1 MTGADLSLVADK
13 EIILRCLHK
22 VTIPSPLIL
31 SVSANTVSSL
41 LTILQYQGM
50 AMDALLLSIPFVDS
64 WFDSGVKHIQ
74 NLHSSYWSSSV
85 YVSISISTTSR
96 SSSVCSSC
104 TSSSTAA
111 AALGADAVKSSS
123 PIFQVGQRTQLTTQ
137 SDCSDQFCAQQIWF
151 SLSLHCRQNC
161 WNTVLCFANN

>member
-85 YVSISISTTSR
+85 YVSISISTSSGSSSS

-123 PIFQVGQRTQLTTQ
+123 PIFQVGQRTQLT
-137 SDCSDQFCAQQIWF
+137 IVR
-151 SLSLHCRQNC
+151 LHRSIL
-161 WNTVLCFANN
+161 VFI